1 MQGWV
6 GRGRCGGVTA
16 GGLIGRLVEGCGG
29 GGAGARVGGLVEEWA
44 EETAHTYPQT
54 KLTPNTGDRMA
65 KTAGGLVEV
74 RLEVT
79 HNLCLT
85 RLEARARGA
94 EAFPVTA
101 MALSSRLGLP
111 KAHHLYLPQALTT
124 HNLCLTPEKG
134 GVLGRWTTSRSW
146 GGDPPPWVSTR
157 TARIG
162 TRIRVKTG
170 TRVWVMVGGPAV
182 CGVPLCPNFGAWR
195 LARRLHA
202 TSGRGRNAGG
212 GARCLGMTPRTRP
225 RGHTHRYVV

>member
-1 MQGWV
+1 M
-6 GRGRCGGVTA
+6 TA

-54 KLTPNTGDRMA
+54 KLTPNTVDLMA
-65 KTAGGLVEV
+65 EMAGARVGGLVEV

-101 MALSSRLGLP
+101 PPSSRLGLP
-111 KAHHLYLPQALTT
+111 KAHHLCLPQALKT

-157 TARIG
+157 TVRIG
-162 TRIRVKTG
+162 TRIRVRTG
-170 TRVWVMVGGPAV
+170 TRIWVMVGGPAV

-202 TSGRGRNAGG
+202 TSRRGRNAGG
-212 GARCLGMTPRTRP
+212 GARCRTRA